1 MQARKKC
8 LQFGFGSGFLSR
20 LSLFFAC
27 HTMAAKLKMFASHV
41 CVWLRFIFHVGHS
54 IVFDTTHATRWH
66 THTQSWTRAGER
78 ARDSTQSVLCQITN
92 KYHAWP
98 KAAIKAIN
106 WQRATPG
113 RCQCDDKQSMAY
125 IVEDPDAHTH
135 THTTHTSW
143 QKHTR
148 YIAAIKCQA
157 LLLLLLLLVLLLLL
171 SGLRSKRQTRSQMAA
186 AR

>member
-1 MQARKKC
+1 MLGHLSLARPITC
-8 LQFGFGSGFLSR
+8 LISRWPNSPPESSGIVLRIVVARLYLDAGAQKMFTIWFWLRVSLAR
-20 LSLFFAC
+20 LSSLLFFAC

-66 THTQSWTRAGER
+66 THSRGPQRGR

-106 WQRATPG
+106 WQRATG
-113 RCQCDDKQSMAY
+113 N
-125 IVEDPDAHTH
+125 
-135 THTTHTSW
+135 
-143 QKHTR
+143 
-148 YIAAIKCQA
+148 
-157 LLLLLLLLVLLLLL
+157 
-171 SGLRSKRQTRSQMAA
+171 SGQMPM
-186 AR
+186 RR